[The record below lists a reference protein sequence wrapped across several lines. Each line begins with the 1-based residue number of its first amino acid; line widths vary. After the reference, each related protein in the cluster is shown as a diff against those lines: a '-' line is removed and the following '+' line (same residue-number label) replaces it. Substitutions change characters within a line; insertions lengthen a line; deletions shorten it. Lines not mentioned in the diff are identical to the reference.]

1 MQLNTVSSCRHK
13 TANGQIRRD
22 DLRRIASYMT
32 VPMEAGADISLGR
45 QM

>member
-1 MQLNTVSSCRHK
+1 MRLNTVSSCRQ

-45 QM
+45 QV